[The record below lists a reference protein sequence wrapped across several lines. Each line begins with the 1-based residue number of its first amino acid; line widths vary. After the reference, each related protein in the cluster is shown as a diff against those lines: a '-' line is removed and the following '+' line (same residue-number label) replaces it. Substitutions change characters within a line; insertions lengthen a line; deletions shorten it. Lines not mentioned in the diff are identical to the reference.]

1 MSAQAKL
8 IMAVALLI
16 AVGGGMAGYKSSKL
30 GVPFW
35 EGDQV
40 NEWLVESRVSF
51 LATGRDVKARLALP
65 SIAVESG
72 SGQESG
78 SLDYHYNV
86 EADRGEYTAVW
97 SSGAREDGQIT
108 FAFLIE

>member
-40 NEWLVESRVSF
+40 NEWLV
-51 LATGRDVKARLALP
+51 RDGFKPLDEARHQAL
-65 SIAVESG
+65 I
-72 SGQESG
+72 
-78 SLDYHYNV
+78 N
-86 EADRGEYTAVW
+86 
-97 SSGAREDGQIT
+97 ARESY
-108 FAFLIE
+108 